1 MTILLMISRSVFF
14 IAVVLYIYF
23 FSRRKKYNVVVQ
35 MWLTVIVGMLAAL
48 VGQLIEVNL
57 GKTSWGSIQI
67 NFYLY
72 SALIIYSLWKLSK
85 ELKERRHQMT
95 LDDLK
100 SKKAFTLWKK

>member
-14 IAVVLYIYF
+14 IAVVLYIYY
-23 FSRRKKYNVVVQ
+23 FSRRKNNYVVVH
-35 MWLTVIVGMLAAL
+35 MWITVVVGMLAAL

-72 SALIIYSLWKLSK
+72 SALVIYSLWKLSK
-85 ELKERRHQMT
+85 ELNKRRH
-95 LDDLK
+95 LDDTK
-100 SKKAFTLWKK
+100 